1 MREMLSTTAAIYGQD
16 MGDKVALITDG
27 RFSGATR
34 GFCVGHVGPEAQE
47 CGPIALVRDGDV
59 ITIDAE
65 AGTIELEVSE
75 AELAERKKSWKPRVT
90 EYGSGA
96 LWKYAQQ
103 VGPAH
108 EGAVTQPGFAGER
121 KAYADI

>member
-1 MREMLSTTAAIYGQD
+1 

-34 GFCVGHVGPEAQE
+34 GFCIGHVGPEAAVG
-47 CGPIALVRDGDV
+47 GPIGLLRDGDR

-65 AGTIELEVSE
+65 AGTIEVALDE
-75 AELAERKKSWKPRVT
+75 AELTRRKKDWKARAA
-90 EYGSGA
+90 EFGSGY

-103 VGPAH
+103 VGAAVN
-108 EGAVTQPGFAGER
+108 GAVTHPGGAAEQQC
-121 KAYADI
+121 YADV